1 MMKRLMFTL
10 VLGMLLAAVALQP
23 TAVLAAPGPQGD
35 GNVIFGPYTLAA
47 GDSASGDLTVF
58 GGPVTLKPESNF
70 NGDLTIFGMADVQE
84 AADLNGTLVVFGDAD
99 VAGNVEGDVFA
110 MGALVLRETAYV
122 SGDVSAAGAITQQ
135 DGAVVDG
142 EVSPMSERGFDF
154 DRDFPIEV
162 PGPFTGPSVTVRA
175 QPLWVQGLWA
185 TVKAIIGVVVL
196 SLLALVIVSIWPQ
209 QTERVERAIE
219 EAALT
224 SFGMGLLVYL
234 VAFIALTILLITI
247 CLSPFALLGWLVVG
261 VGLLLGWAALGSI
274 LGKRILVSI
283 FNQPQ
288 PQQVA
293 SAVLG
298 TAVLTLV
305 LAMTRVFWP
314 IHGILMFVLVPLAT
328 GAVLLTRFGT
338 MPYSTQGGVLTP
350 PHTPKPPRP
359 AAEPI
364 VPAPLPPSTP
374 PTAAPPA
381 ASPAPDADDDDAA
394 APAAPAGV
402 SPFDEAEQPA
412 EEA

>member
-1 MMKRLMFTL
+1 MKRLMITL

-23 TAVLAAPGPQGD
+23 APVLAAPGSQGD

-58 GGPVTLKPESNF
+58 GGPVTLKSESNF
-70 NGDLTIFGMADVQE
+70 NGDLTVFGTADVQE
-84 AADLNGTLVVFGDAD
+84 SANLNGTLVVFGDAD
-99 VAGNVEGDVFA
+99 VAGNVDGDVFA
-110 MGALVLRETAYV
+110 MGALVLRETAYI
-122 SGDVSAAGAITQQ
+122 SGDVSAAGAIEQQ

-142 EVSPMSERGFDF
+142 EVTPMSERGFEF
-154 DRDFPIEV
+154 DRDFPIEI
-162 PGPFTGPSVTVRA
+162 PQPFTGPSVTVRSR
-175 QPLWVQGLWA
+175 PLWVQGLWA
-185 TVKAIIGVVVL
+185 TVKAIVGVVVL

-209 QTERVERAIE
+209 QTGRVERAIE

-234 VAFIALTILLITI
+234 VAFIVSAILAITI
-247 CLSPFALLGWLVVG
+247 CLSPFALLGWLVIG
-261 VGLLLGWAALGSI
+261 VGLLLGWVALGTM
-274 LGKRILVSI
+274 LGKRILTSI

-293 SAVLG
+293 AAVLG

-314 IHGILMFVLVPLAT
+314 IHGILMFVLLPLVT

-350 PHTPKPPRP
+350 PRAPKPPRP
-359 AAEPI
+359 TAEPI
-364 VPAPLPPSTP
+364 VPGPLPPSSS

-381 ASPAPDADDDDAA
+381 ASSAPDAVEHDAVT
-394 APAAPAGV
+394 PAAPADV
-402 SPFDEAEQPA
+402 SPFDEAEQSS

>member
-1 MMKRLMFTL
+1 MKRLMFTL

-23 TAVLAAPGPQGD
+23 APVLAAPGSQGD

-58 GGPVTLKPESNF
+58 GGPVTLKSESDF
-70 NGDLTIFGMADVQE
+70 NGDLTVFGTADVQE
-84 AADLNGTLVVFGDAD
+84 SASLNGTLVVFGDAD
-99 VAGNVEGDVFA
+99 VAGDVDGDVFT

-122 SGDVSAAGAITQQ
+122 SGDVSAAGAINQQ

-142 EVSPMSERGFDF
+142 DISPMSERGFDF
-154 DRDFPIEV
+154 DGDFPIEV
-162 PGPFTGPSVTVRA
+162 PQPFAGPSVTVRSR
-175 QPLWVQGLWA
+175 PLWVQGLWA
-185 TVKAIIGVVVL
+185 TVKAIAAVVIL
-196 SLLALVIVSIWPQ
+196 SLLALVIVSIWPH

-219 EAALT
+219 EASLT

-234 VAFIALTILLITI
+234 IAFVASAILAITI
-247 CLSPFALLGWLVVG
+247 CLSPFALLGWLVIG
-261 VGLLLGWAALGSI
+261 VGLLLGWVALGSM

-293 SAVLG
+293 AAVLG

-314 IHGILMFVLVPLAT
+314 IHGILMFVLIPLAS

-338 MPYSTQGGVLTP
+338 MPYSTQGGILTS
-350 PHTPKPPRP
+350 PHTPKPPRS

-364 VPAPLPPSTP
+364 VPAPMPSSTP
-374 PTAAPPA
+374 PTTTP
-381 ASPAPDADDDDAA
+381 PAPDADDDDAA

-402 SPFDEAEQPA
+402 SPFDEAEQST
-412 EEA
+412 EEG